1 MTPFWLNANR
11 RREQEV
17 GSTRLCAWTKQIAG
31 RFGGGP
37 WPFGGFLRVK
47 QTGMY
52 ASLNVGYQ
60 KGNQIKESFIVRKR
74 NKQKRAAARGDCV
87 PRNRRGDVCDAGCV

>member
-1 MTPFWLNANR
+1 MDQADSRVT
-11 RREQEV
+11 
-17 GSTRLCAWTKQIAG
+17 
-31 RFGGGP
+31 GGP

-60 KGNQIKESFIVRKR
+60 KGNQIRESFIVRERK
-74 NKQKRAAARGDCV
+74 KQKRAAARRD
-87 PRNRRGDVCDAGCV
+87 